1 MVDQMLNFFSGIARL
16 SKTAG
21 LVLGVSKGEDPTTP
35 ADTSKRV
42 PDLVRR
48 PILCW
53 AFRTVK
59 LRWLT
64 VVDFFLFFL
73 CNTSYNAQTMVDRT
87 PGCYAS
93 RVSIIGV
100 SQTSASFP

>member
-64 VVDFFLFFL
+64 VVDLFFVFFVQ
-73 CNTSYNAQTMVDRT
+73 Y
-87 PGCYAS
+87 
-93 RVSIIGV
+93 II
-100 SQTSASFP
+100 